1 MVKAIWRAWRK
12 RCDRR
17 DRALI
22 EDALKHISGRRREG
36 ARPDA
41 ASLAGALDLSR
52 QAAERLIVRIQAV
65 GLLRRSPDRLELT
78 EEGERWALQVV
89 RAHRLWETYLAN
101 EARLPTAEIHD
112 YAEREEHRLIAREA
126 VDELDAFLGHPRSDP
141 HGEPIPTAS
150 GKMGTPPP
158 AAAIPESE
166 ALTSLCELK
175 PGEEAEV
182 VRLDPGLRGFTRRR
196 LLDLG
201 LTAKA
206 RVTAHLANAFGDP
219 LAYRVR
225 GTTIAL
231 RKEQASQVRVRR
243 LAATEAS

>member
-1 MVKAIWRAWRK
+1 MVKAIWRVWRK

-17 DRALI
+17 DRALL
-22 EDALKHISGRRREG
+22 EDALKHIFGHRHDE

-41 ASLAGALDLSR
+41 ASLAKALDLSR
-52 QAAERLIVRIQAV
+52 QAASRLIARMESA
-65 GLLRRSPDRLELT
+65 GLLRRSTGRLELT
-78 EEGERWALQVV
+78 EEGEKWALQVV

-101 EARLPTAEIHD
+101 EARLPPTEIHE
-112 YAEREEHRLIAREA
+112 YAEREEHRLIARAA
-126 VDELDAFLGHPRSDP
+126 VDELDALLGHPRSDP
-141 HGEPIPTAS
+141 HGEPIPNAS
-150 GKMGTPPP
+150 GDMASPPP
-158 AAAIPESE
+158 MAAIPESE
-166 ALTSLCELK
+166 QLTRLCELR

-201 LTAKA
+201 LTAKV

-243 LAATEAS
+243 VEAREAS